1 MPVTREKNG
10 HHYAFKLCTQV
21 AMGYPSVVQKC
32 MSSTLMMNVKKGKSP
47 NRDLKKK
54 LQIDLYRSILKELE
68 KTKLRLQ
75 KRLREIDRR
84 IGEILPEPFQSRSTA
99 F

>member
-1 MPVTREKNG
+1 MPVTRANTRR
-10 HHYAFKLCTQV
+10 AFQLCAKV
-21 AMGYPSVVQKC
+21 AMGYPSVVKKC
-32 MSSTLMMNVKKGKSP
+32 MSSTLMMNMKKGKDT
-47 NRDLKKK
+47 NQDLKNK
-54 LQIDLYRSILKELE
+54 LQIDLYRTILKELE

-84 IGEILPEPFQSRSTA
+84 IGEILPEPFQSRSTV